1 MTMQGGDKM
10 DITQTAFML
19 ILNAGNARSNAAE
32 AEKYASEYNFK
43 KAQELIQKAKE
54 DLNAAHQIQTDLI
67 QAEARGEQQQFGL
80 IMVHAQ
86 DHLTMAMLSID
97 HAKSIMQVYQKLYQY
112 EKER

>member
-1 MTMQGGDKM
+1 M
-10 DITQTAFML
+10 
-19 ILNAGNARSNAAE
+19 
-32 AEKYASEYNFK
+32 
-43 KAQELIQKAKE
+43 
-54 DLNAAHQIQTDLI
+54 NAAHQIQTDLI

-97 HAKSIMQVYQKLYQY
+97 HTKSIMQVYQKLYQY